1 MKQAR
6 HAAPER
12 RKGKKGKVFLGLLLF
27 VAAAAVALYCAKD
40 MLLQQFYPLSYYEIV
55 MEQSEKNDLDPTL
68 VYGIIR
74 AESSFDTNA
83 VSRADARGLMQMTP
97 QTFEWVQTMI
107 PDSENLTADDLF
119 DPKVNIQFG
128 CELLS
133 LLLSHYENESA
144 AICAYNA
151 GIGNVDSWLE
161 NPEYSSDGVTLDEI
175 PFGETREYLKRVTQ
189 NREMYRDLYPDEFAN
204 K

>member
-1 MKQAR
+1 MKQAK
-6 HAAPER
+6 HMAPGR
-12 RKGKKGKVFLGLLLF
+12 RKGKKGKVLLSLLLL
-27 VAAAAVALYCAKD
+27 VAVAAVALYCAKD
-40 MLLQQFYPLSYYEIV
+40 ALLQRFYPLSYYEIV
-55 MEQSEKNDLDPTL
+55 AEESEKNDLDPAL

-74 AESSFDTNA
+74 AESGFDPDA

-107 PDSENLTADDLF
+107 PGSEELTADDLF

-133 LLLSHYENESA
+133 LLLSHYENEST

-161 NPEYSSDGVTLDEI
+161 NPEYSSDGVTLEQI

-189 NREMYRDLYPDEFAN
+189 NRETYRELYGEKLAR
-204 K
+204 

>member
-1 MKQAR
+1 MKQAK
-6 HAAPER
+6 HMAR
-12 RKGKKGKVFLGLLLF
+12 RKGKKGKVLLALLLF
-27 VAAAAVALYCAKD
+27 VAVAAAALYGAKGF
-40 MLLQQFYPLSYYEIV
+40 LLQRFYPLSYYEIV
-55 MEQSEKNDLDPTL
+55 VEESEKNDLDPAL
-68 VYGIIR
+68 VYGVIR
-74 AESSFDTNA
+74 AESGFDPNA
-83 VSRADARGLMQMTP
+83 VSRAKARGLMQMTP

-107 PDSENLTADDLF
+107 PGSEELTADDLF

-133 LLLSHYENESA
+133 LLLSHYENEST

-161 NPEYSSDGVTLDEI
+161 NPEYSSDGVTLDVI
-175 PFGETREYLKRVTQ
+175 PYGETQEYLKRVTQ
-189 NREMYRDLYPDEFAN
+189 NRDLYRELYPDELAE